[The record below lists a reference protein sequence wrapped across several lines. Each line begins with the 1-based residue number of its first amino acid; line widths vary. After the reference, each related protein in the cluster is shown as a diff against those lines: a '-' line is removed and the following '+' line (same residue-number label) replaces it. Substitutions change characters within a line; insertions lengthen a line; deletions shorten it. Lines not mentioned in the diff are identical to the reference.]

1 MSGEGDSDPTEGH
14 SQLSVGTLPLTD
26 KDPPK
31 DPEDKSPPQEP
42 SVEEP
47 ISGSLERDKKSG
59 STPPFEK
66 PKQTI
71 DTPSEYP
78 PQDQPETPIDPVEH
92 PIKPPSK
99 RSQKDPIADPFS
111 RFWSGETADVTDKD
125 RKRHSWLTRKPKRR
139 HSDGLGILD
148 GQNER
153 PYKYV
158 LEGERDLLPRPRFYS
173 RCPDAS
179 SISLEYVDF
188 ILGCIVQ
195 QRHQE
200 LEQEKLEKEKKESER
215 RRQAELPIDIRDRP
229 KRLILVDPIISPF
242 DSGEDKV
249 PGEGTHTPTNHP
261 FSPVTV
267 LESPSSP
274 LGPGYPI
281 LHKESTDSEDSF
293 ASETES
299 IMTATTKELIDTLT
313 KTLKNINQSP
323 TIPLPVFKGK
333 KGEDPEDH
341 ILKVEDYFGVHQ
353 ITEQADKINR
363 FKDTLFETA
372 RKWAQNLNYTDVTK
386 FDYVPANAN
395 DKIASMKYLFLA
407 RFAKEGRTL
416 EAAYSAW
423 GALAFDPNKDDI
435 EQFIQ
440 KVEELAKKLGYNQDA
455 QVMAVKSVLPRDV
468 YGICMTYKTLKELKA
483 FLIELF
489 SNPKMREAVPG
500 TASAVAEPGVF
511 SIGQHMESNVVGPTA
526 ADVSKICQ
534 DMNDLHVRFNKI
546 TSADFR
552 SKSSKP
558 WKPEVTP
565 PRRRGGFSRGRG
577 GRQFDNAQRNDRF
590 KNSESNSNQDRDNGQ
605 RNNAVNFRGRGQG
618 RGNFKGNMRGKGR
631 GKFDK
636 SPNVRRPRVAS
647 KTVDKDK
654 MRCHYCNEFGHFIRE
669 CSKKNRDENKTGH
682 FNGMSMD
689 YYENDLYTG
698 EDYDDDIFATLNS

>member
-1 MSGEGDSDPTEGH
+1 MSGEGDLDPTEGH

-31 DPEDKSPPQEP
+31 DPENKSPPQEP

-47 ISGSLERDKKSG
+47 TSGSLEKDKKH
-59 STPPFEK
+59 PPK
-66 PKQTI
+66 
-71 DTPSEYP
+71 DH
-78 PQDQPETPIDPVEH
+78 PETHIDPEGH
-92 PIKPPSK
+92 PAKPPSK
-99 RSQKDPIADPFS
+99 RSQKDPVVDPFS
-111 RFWSGETADVTDKD
+111 RFWSGETADVTDKKK
-125 RKRHSWLTRKPKRR
+125 KRHRWLTRKPKRR

-173 RCPDAS
+173 KCPETS
-179 SISLEYVDF
+179 SISLEYVEF
-188 ILGCIVQ
+188 ILRHLVQ
-195 QRHQE
+195 QRNQE
-200 LEQEKLEKEKKESER
+200 LEQEKLEKEKEESER
-215 RRQAELPIDIRDRP
+215 RRQSELPIDIRDKP
-229 KRLILVDPIISPF
+229 KRLIPVDPKISPF

-249 PGEGTHTPTNHP
+249 PGEGAYRPTDHP
-261 FSPVTV
+261 FSTVTD

-274 LGPGYPI
+274 LGPGHLIP
-281 LHKESTDSEDSF
+281 HKELIDSEDSID
-293 ASETES
+293 SETES

-353 ITEQADKINR
+353 ITEQADKISR

-372 RKWAQNLNYTDVTK
+372 RKWAQNLSYTEVTK
-386 FDYVPANAN
+386 FDYDPTNAN

-423 GALAFDPNKDDI
+423 GALTFDPNKDDI

-468 YGICMTYKTLKELKA
+468 YGICMTYKTLTELKA

-500 TASAVAEPGVF
+500 TASTVAEPGVF
-511 SIGQHMESNVVGPTA
+511 SMGQHMENNVVGPTA
-526 ADVSKICQ
+526 ADVSKIRQ
-534 DMNDLHVRFNKI
+534 DMNDLQVRFNKI

-565 PRRRGGFSRGRG
+565 PRRRGGFNRGRS
-577 GRQFDNAQRNDRF
+577 GRQFDNVQRNDRF
-590 KNSESNSNQDRDNGQ
+590 RNSESNSNQDRDNDQ
-605 RNNAVNFRGRGQG
+605 RNNTVNFRGKGQD
-618 RGNFKGNMRGKGR
+618 RGNFRGNMRGKGKGR
-631 GKFDK
+631 GRFDK

-654 MRCHYCNEFGHFIRE
+654 MRCHYCNEYGHFIRE

-698 EDYDDDIFATLNS
+698 EDYDDDVFASLNS

>member
-1 MSGEGDSDPTEGH
+1 MSGEGDLDPTEGH

-31 DPEDKSPPQEP
+31 TPENKSPPQEP

-47 ISGSLERDKKSG
+47 TSGSLEKDKKH
-59 STPPFEK
+59 PPK
-66 PKQTI
+66 
-71 DTPSEYP
+71 DH
-78 PQDQPETPIDPVEH
+78 PETHIDPEGH
-92 PIKPPSK
+92 PAKPPSK
-99 RSQKDPIADPFS
+99 RSQKDPVVDPFS

-125 RKRHSWLTRKPKRR
+125 KKRHRWLTRKPKRR

-148 GQNER
+148 GQKER
-153 PYKYV
+153 PYRYV

-173 RCPDAS
+173 RCLDARS
-179 SISLEYVDF
+179 VSLEYVDF
-188 ILGCIVQ
+188 ILRHVVQ
-195 QRHQE
+195 QRNQE
-200 LEQEKLEKEKKESER
+200 LEQEKLEKEREESER
-215 RRQAELPIDIRDRP
+215 RRQSELPIDIRDKP
-229 KRLILVDPIISPF
+229 KRLIPVDPIISPF

-249 PGEGTHTPTNHP
+249 PGEGAYRSTDHP
-261 FSPVTV
+261 FSTVTD

-281 LHKESTDSEDSF
+281 PHKELIDSEDSID
-293 ASETES
+293 SETES

-353 ITEQADKINR
+353 ITEQADKISR

-386 FDYVPANAN
+386 FDYDPANAN

-423 GALAFDPNKDDI
+423 GALTFDPNKDDI

-468 YGICMTYKTLKELKA
+468 YGICMTYKTLTELKA

-511 SIGQHMESNVVGPTA
+511 SMGQHMENNVVGPTA
-526 ADVSKICQ
+526 ADVSKIRQ
-534 DMNDLHVRFNKI
+534 DMNDLQVRFNKI
-546 TSADFR
+546 TSADFK

-565 PRRRGGFSRGRG
+565 PRRRGGFNRGRS

-590 KNSESNSNQDRDNGQ
+590 KNSESNSNQDRDNDQ
-605 RNNAVNFRGRGQG
+605 RNNTVNFRGRGQD
-618 RGNFKGNMRGKGR
+618 RGNFRGNMRGKGR
-631 GKFDK
+631 GRGRFDK

-654 MRCHYCNEFGHFIRE
+654 MRYHYCNEYGHFIRE
-669 CSKKNRDENKTGH
+669 CSKKNRDENKTGQ

-698 EDYDDDIFATLNS
+698 EDYDDDVFASLNS